1 MKAYL
6 VSVTDAEHTIELAS
20 ALLDEGVLP
29 EDLSVILDESYSDRI
44 SGSSRMNGVPRIQRD
59 LLADE
64 EDANLDYAGS
74 GNPEMERASDDSLSP
89 REALYESEIGGGIST
104 ARPEDAVSSVEEM
117 DDSQLVAEEMMDPLG
132 TLDFRDQGPETPSLE
147 DVPGR
152 TSRFSTATGIHGQEA
167 GVGVGLLAALMPAV
181 VPGVGMVMG
190 DGPLASDLLAE
201 EDRAIDQGVAPF
213 LRAQGLHETDANKF
227 EATLASG
234 GGILEVSAAS
244 GQASGRQVMEV
255 LRIHNH
261 SRYVV
266 LDVD

>member
-6 VSVTDAEHTIELAS
+6 VSVTDAQLTVELAS

-44 SGSSRMNGVPRIQRD
+44 SGSTTTNGVQRIQCD

-64 EDANLDYAGS
+64 EDENMNYAGS
-74 GNPEMERASDDSLSP
+74 GNPEMEPASENSLNP
-89 REALYESEIGGGIST
+89 HEALYESEIGGGIST
-104 ARPEDAVSSVEEM
+104 SRPEDDVSGVEEM
-117 DDSQLVAEEMMDPLG
+117 DDSESVSEEMMDPMG

-181 VPGVGMVMG
+181 VQGVGLVMG

-201 EDRAIDQGVAPF
+201 EDKAIDEGVAPF
-213 LRAQGLHETDANKF
+213 LKAQGLEELDATKV
-227 EATLASG
+227 EAVLASG
-234 GGILEVSAAS
+234 GGIIEVSAAS
-244 GQASGRQVMEV
+244 GQASGRQVLNVIES
-255 LRIHNH
+255 HNH
-261 SRYVV
+261 SQYLV
-266 LDVD
+266 LNVD